1 MSRVQSTFCV
11 RLCNNEIRAGE
22 VPKNR
27 LRACG
32 SGHFDVQQLSGTAL
46 MVQGKRRLD
55 LDALS
60 VSVETKMI
68 QKIGPI
74 FELFSHS

>member
-1 MSRVQSTFCV
+1 
-11 RLCNNEIRAGE
+11 
-22 VPKNR
+22 
-27 LRACG
+27 
-32 SGHFDVQQLSGTAL
+32 

-68 QKIGPI
+68 QKSSKIGPI